1 MCRDSKP
8 SFNYFR
14 PFGKEKN
21 CLPFNQRVRRYG
33 VFWDER
39 FRGNDVRHS
48 DFSERC
54 FCYSPEGSQE
64 WIIMFHVLVNHSH
77 SYFGRR
83 GKLKYALK
91 GIEVYRYGIA
101 VIKLK
106 ESVLF

>member
-1 MCRDSKP
+1 
-8 SFNYFR
+8 
-14 PFGKEKN
+14 
-21 CLPFNQRVRRYG
+21 
-33 VFWDER
+33 
-39 FRGNDVRHS
+39 
-48 DFSERC
+48 
-54 FCYSPEGSQE
+54 
-64 WIIMFHVLVNHSH
+64 MFHVLVNHSH